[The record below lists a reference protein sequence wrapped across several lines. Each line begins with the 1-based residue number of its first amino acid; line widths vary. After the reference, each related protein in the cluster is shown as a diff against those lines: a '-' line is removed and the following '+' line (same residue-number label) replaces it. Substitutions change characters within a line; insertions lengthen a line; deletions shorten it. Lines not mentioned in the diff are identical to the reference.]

1 MERYIKVNMVPGIEV
16 PQRAKVSQYEKG
28 WPIYVDLYYEN
39 DPWTP
44 PAGSN
49 CYVQG
54 TKKDKTGFIYSVER
68 TGNRCIV
75 MLTDQMTVFDG
86 EQRVELIFTSGENV
100 KIATANFILDIEPA
114 ALTDDTII
122 SHTDIPV
129 TQEISQIIAQIA
141 AEILA
146 DSTEQALVSESYAK
160 GTRNGTDVPSTD
172 PAYQN
177 NSKYYAQQA
186 ASVVSDAS
194 ASAAAAAASA
204 TDAATSA
211 SDASDAADE
220 AAETIL
226 TVHDWA
232 IGPTGTPGEPS
243 DTNNAK
249 YYSEQ
254 AGLAAD
260 ECATMWAKIQ
270 SLGIDFYLDPET
282 SALYVGY
289 NQPSGGES

>member
-1 MERYIKVNMVPGIEV
+1 MERYINVNMIPGGVPA
-16 PQRAKVSQYEKG
+16 RAKVSQYEKG
-28 WPIYVDLYYEN
+28 WPVYADLYMDNE
-39 DPWTP
+39 PWTP
-44 PAGSN
+44 PAGST

-54 TKKDKTGFIYSVER
+54 TKKDKTGFIYQAER
-68 TGNRCIV
+68 TGNRVIV

-86 EQRVELIFTSGENV
+86 DQRVELIFTSGDNL
-100 KIATANFILDIEPA
+100 KIASSNFILEIEKA
-114 ALTDDTII
+114 ALTDDTVI
-122 SHTDIPV
+122 SHTDIPI
-129 TQEISQIIAQIA
+129 TQEISEIIAQIA

-146 DSTEQALVSESYAK
+146 DSTEQALVAESYAK
-160 GTRNGTDVPSTD
+160 GTRNGSAVPSTD

-194 ASAAAAAASA
+194 ASAVAAAGSA
-204 TDAATSA
+204 TNAANSA
-211 SDASDAADE
+211 TAAAGSAT
-220 AAETIL
+220 AAAGTVS

-232 IGPTGTPGEPS
+232 IGPNGTPGTPS

-254 AGLAAD
+254 AGLSAD

>member
-1 MERYIKVNMVPGIEV
+1 MERYINVNMIPGGVPA
-16 PQRAKVSQYEKG
+16 RAKVSQYEKG
-28 WPIYVDLYYEN
+28 WPVYADLYMDNE
-39 DPWTP
+39 PWTP
-44 PAGSN
+44 PAGST

-54 TKKDKTGFIYSVER
+54 TKKDKTGFIYQAER
-68 TGNRCIV
+68 TGNRVIV

-86 EQRVELIFTSGENV
+86 DQRVELIFTSGDNL
-100 KIATANFILDIEPA
+100 KIASSNFILEIEKA
-114 ALTDDTII
+114 ALTDDTVI
-122 SHTDIPV
+122 SHTDIPI
-129 TQEISQIIAQIA
+129 TQEISEIIAQIA

-146 DSTEQALVSESYAK
+146 DSTEQALVAESYAK
-160 GTRNGTDVPSTD
+160 GTRNGSPVPSTD

-194 ASAAAAAASA
+194 ASAAAAAGSA
-204 TDAATSA
+204 TNAANSA
-211 SDASDAADE
+211 TAAAGSATA
-220 AAETIL
+220 AAETIS

-232 IGPTGTPGEPS
+232 IGPNGTPGTPS

-254 AGLAAD
+254 AGLSAD

-270 SLGIDFYLDPET
+270 SLGIDFYLDPDT

>member
-75 MLTDQMTVFDG
+75 ILTDQMTVFDG
-86 EQRVELIFTSGENV
+86 EQRVELIFLSGDNL
-100 KIATANFILDIEPA
+100 KIASANFILEIEPA
-114 ALTDDTII
+114 ALKDDTII
-122 SHTDIPV
+122 SHTDIPI
-129 TQEISQIIAQIA
+129 TQEISEIIAQIA

-146 DSTEQALVSESYAK
+146 DSTEQALVAESYAK
-160 GTRNGTDVPSTD
+160 GTRNGSPVPSTD

-194 ASAAAAAASA
+194 ASAAAAAGSA
-204 TDAATSA
+204 TNAANSA
-211 SDASDAADE
+211 TAAAGSAT
-220 AAETIL
+220 AAAGSISV
-226 TVHDWA
+226 VHDWA
-232 IGPTGTPGEPS
+232 IGPNGTPGEPS

-249 YYSEQ
+249 YYAED
-254 AGLAAD
+254 AAASA
-260 ECATMWAKIQ
+260 EEAATMWARIQ
-270 SLGIDFYLDPET
+270 SLGIDFYLDEET
-282 SALYVGY
+282 AVLYVGY
-289 NQPSGGES
+289 GQSGS